1 MASATAALTRTVI
14 GEPLRSD
21 RLDDTLLPK
30 RLALPVFCSDPLSS
44 VAYAT
49 EQIVLVLGLGGLAL
63 LHLTAWLGAAVV
75 VLLVVVVASYRQ
87 TCEAYPDG
95 GGAYA
100 VTRDT
105 LGEDAS
111 LVAASSLLIDYVLT
125 VAGSVVAGVAAITSA
140 VPSLAPHAVGLSLA
154 FVALL
159 AAVNLRGVKESG
171 RAFAVP
177 TYGFVAAIYLML
189 AVAFA
194 KVAFGAGVTAESA
207 HQALRTT
214 GETGGLLTVFLVLRA
229 FASGCTALTG
239 VEAVSNGIPSFR
251 PPKDR
256 NAAGTL
262 SIMGTLAIVMFGGIT
277 VLGVLTHVHMAENP
291 ASLIGLPP
299 GAEQKTALSQIGLA
313 VFGGGPLFYLL
324 QAFTAAILVLAA
336 NTAYNGFP
344 VLASLLARD
353 GHLPR
358 QLSRRGDRLVFSNG
372 VVLLAGLASLLI
384 VAFDADVTRLIQLYI
399 IGVFVAFTLSQAGM
413 VRHWSTALRAAPDA
427 AARRALRRSQ
437 AINATGAGATSVV
450 LVLVL
455 VTKFVHGAWLVVI
468 AMPLLYLLMLWIR
481 SHYDTVDVEA
491 APRPGGITLPSR
503 VHAVVPVVKINEPTL
518 RTLAFA
524 RSIHPD
530 DLTAVTV
537 QVDPAET
544 QRLMADWGR
553 RDIPVRLEI
562 IDSPYRDTPQP
573 LLDEV
578 RSIGRHSPRDVV
590 IVFVPE
596 YVVGHWWE
604 ALLHNQSA
612 LRLKAR
618 LLFQPGVMVTSVPWQ
633 LRSSAAEVDA
643 EERATSAIG

>member
-1 MASATAALTRTVI
+1 MTSSMALTRSLL
-14 GEPLRSD
+14 GDPLRTD
-21 RLDDTLLPK
+21 RLGDTLLPK
-30 RLALPVFCSDPLSS
+30 RLALPLFCSDPLSS

-63 LHLTAWLGAAVV
+63 LHLTSWVGLAV
-75 VLLVVVVASYRQ
+75 VLLLVIVVASYRQ
-87 TCEAYPDG
+87 TCFAYPNG
-95 GGAYA
+95 GGAYT
-100 VTRDT
+100 VSRDN
-105 LGEDAS
+105 LGENAS
-111 LVAASSLLIDYVLT
+111 LVAASALLIDYMLT
-125 VAGSVVAGVAAITSA
+125 VAVSVVAGVAAVTSA
-140 VPSLAPHAVGLSLA
+140 VPALAPHAVALSLVL
-154 FVALL
+154 VALL
-159 AAVNLRGVKESG
+159 TVVNLRGVRESG
-171 RAFAVP
+171 RVFAVP
-177 TYGFVAAIYLML
+177 TYGFVAIVLVLL
-189 AVAFA
+189 AVAGIRLA
-194 KVAFGAGVTAESA
+194 SGDTLTAESA
-207 HQALRTT
+207 SYGLVPDHR
-214 GETGGLLTVFLVLRA
+214 TGGLLTVFLALRA
-229 FASGCTALTG
+229 LASGCTALTG
-239 VEAVSNGIPSFR
+239 VEAVSNGVPSFR
-251 PPKDR
+251 EPKSR
-256 NAAGTL
+256 NAAATL
-262 SIMGTLAIVMFGGIT
+262 TVMGVLAIVMFAGIT
-277 VLGVLTHVHMAENP
+277 ALAVVTHVHMAEDP
-291 ASLIGLPP
+291 ARLVGLPA
-299 GAEQKTALSQIGLA
+299 GQQQRTALSQIGMA
-313 VFGGGPLFYLL
+313 VFGGGPAFYLL

-358 QLSRRGDRLVFSNG
+358 QLARRGDRLVFSNG
-372 VVLLAGLASLLI
+372 VVLLAAVAGLLV

-413 VRHWSTALRAAPDA
+413 VRHWSKALRSTSDA
-427 AARRALRRSQ
+427 AARRSIRRSQ
-437 AINATGAGATSVV
+437 AINAAGALATSVV

-468 AMPLLYLLMLWIR
+468 AMPLLYLLMLRIR
-481 SHYDTVDVEA
+481 RHYDTVDVEA

-544 QRLMADWGR
+544 QQLMAEWAR
-553 RDIPVRLEI
+553 RDIPVPLKVIE
-562 IDSPYRDTPQP
+562 SPYRDITQP

-578 RSIGRHSPRDVV
+578 RSIGRSSPRDVV

-618 LLFQPGVMVTSVPWQ
+618 LLFQAGVVVTSVPWQ
-633 LRSSAAEVDA
+633 MRWDARRS
-643 EERATSAIG
+643 

>member
-1 MASATAALTRTVI
+1 MV
-14 GEPLRSD
+14 E
-21 RLDDTLLPK
+21 
-30 RLALPVFCSDPLSS
+30 
-44 VAYAT
+44 
-49 EQIVLVLGLGGLAL
+49 GG
-63 LHLTAWLGAAVV
+63 
-75 VLLVVVVASYRQ
+75 Q
-87 TCEAYPDG
+87 
-95 GGAYA
+95 
-100 VTRDT
+100 
-105 LGEDAS
+105 
-111 LVAASSLLIDYVLT
+111 
-125 VAGSVVAGVAAITSA
+125 
-140 VPSLAPHAVGLSLA
+140 
-154 FVALL
+154 
-159 AAVNLRGVKESG
+159 
-171 RAFAVP
+171 
-177 TYGFVAAIYLML
+177 
-189 AVAFA
+189 
-194 KVAFGAGVTAESA
+194 
-207 HQALRTT
+207 
-214 GETGGLLTVFLVLRA
+214 
-229 FASGCTALTG
+229 
-239 VEAVSNGIPSFR
+239 
-251 PPKDR
+251 
-256 NAAGTL
+256 
-262 SIMGTLAIVMFGGIT
+262 
-277 VLGVLTHVHMAENP
+277 
-291 ASLIGLPP
+291 
-299 GAEQKTALSQIGLA
+299 QKTALSQIGLA

-372 VVLLAGLASLLI
+372 VVLLAGLAGLLI

-413 VRHWSTALRAAPDA
+413 VRHWSTALRTAPDA
-427 AARRALRRSQ
+427 AARRAIRRSQ
-437 AINATGAGATSVV
+437 AINATGALATSVV

-468 AMPLLYLLMLWIR
+468 AMPLLYLLMLKIR
-481 SHYDTVDVEA
+481 RHYDTVDVEA
-491 APRPGGITLPSR
+491 APRPGGITLPGH
-503 VHAVVPVVKINEPTL
+503 VHAVVPVVKVNEPTL

-544 QRLMADWGR
+544 QQLMTEWAR
-553 RDIPVRLEI
+553 RDIPVPLKVIE
-562 IDSPYRDTPQP
+562 SPYRDITQP

-596 YVVGHWWE
+596 YVVAHWWE

-633 LRSSAAEVDA
+633 MRWDARRS
-643 EERATSAIG
+643 